1 MIGAQTKSWG
11 FTVSSLLEMKEPAKR
26 TDKLCSVRQKV
37 LLVRRQK
44 LRIGFSRGGINS
56 ANAAEKH

>member
-1 MIGAQTKSWG
+1 
-11 FTVSSLLEMKEPAKR
+11 MKEAAKR